1 VTPDQQ
7 RMDDHSLVY
16 DSEILDDP
24 LEILGRPIARLSVS
38 ADAPRANWVV
48 RISDVAPDGRVT
60 QVAGAAFNG
69 THRNSARE
77 PEDIVP
83 GEVFPLE
90 FKLHFTSWVFPK
102 GHRVRVAISNA
113 QWPMLW
119 PTPIPMSSTLEMGGE
134 GGTRV
139 ELPVIPPGENRVP
152 DFVLPE
158 ASPVLAGYETLD
170 TGNISGYAAITA
182 IAHDPDTGEA
192 YGVATNTGATRYPW
206 GIERFEEEIEHRT
219 SDTNPAHTSVVGRYK
234 LTEELVDRT
243 LEFEQ
248 TVEFHSDAEN
258 FNLKFH
264 RWVKVN
270 GELLAEK
277 TWDES
282 IPRDF
287 Q

>member
-1 VTPDQQ
+1 MP
-7 RMDDHSLVY
+7 
-16 DSEILDDP
+16 
-24 LEILGRPIARLSVS
+24 
-38 ADAPRANWVV
+38 
-48 RISDVAPDGRVT
+48 
-60 QVAGAAFNG
+60 AGANKV
-69 THRNSARE
+69 
-77 PEDIVP
+77 PE
-83 GEVFPLE
+83 
-90 FKLHFTSWVFPK
+90 
-102 GHRVRVAISNA
+102 
-113 QWPMLW
+113 
-119 PTPIPMSSTLEMGGE
+119 
-134 GGTRV
+134 
-139 ELPVIPPGENRVP
+139 
-152 DFVLPE
+152 FVLPE

-182 IAHDPDTGEA
+182 IEHDPETGEA

-219 SDTNPAHTSVVGRYK
+219 SDTDPAHTSMVGRYK
-234 LTEELVDRT
+234 LTQELADRT

-248 TVEFHSDAEN
+248 TVEFDSDDEN

-270 GELLAEK
+270 GELFAEK